1 MLKRIFVNTLLICAV
16 GIFTCNAQSA
26 AFRNTIA
33 QIAKESKGKVGV
45 SILNIETGDTLSLS
59 GRDHFPMQSVMK
71 YPIAITVLR
80 EIDKGR
86 FSIDQSIHINKSD
99 YYDTYS
105 PLKDKYP
112 EGNVDIS
119 IKELLSYM
127 VSLSDNVACDLLLK
141 TLGGPDKVSSY
152 MHSIGI
158 KNIAIVASEYQMA
171 QTWDVQFNN
180 WVQPSEM
187 IHLLKTSFKSDFLS
201 PASHAYLWKILQETS
216 TGPKQIKGLLPAG
229 TVVYHKTGRSGTNAQ
244 GISAATNDVGIITLP
259 NGNHLAIAIFVCN
272 SPADM
277 PTRESVIARIAKSA
291 YDEAIK

>member
-16 GIFTCNAQSA
+16 GIFTCNAQSTA
-26 AFRNTIA
+26 LRNTIA
-33 QIAKESKGKVGV
+33 QIAKESKSKVGV

-127 VSLSDNVACDLLLK
+127 VSLSDNVACDVLLK
-141 TLGGPDKVSSY
+141 TLGGPDKVSTY
-152 MHSIGI
+152 MHSAGI

>member
-1 MLKRIFVNTLLICAV
+1 MLKKLFINTLLICV
-16 GIFTCNAQSA
+16 FGVFTCNAQSPA
-26 AFRNTIA
+26 LRSTIA
-33 QIAKESKGKVGV
+33 EIAKESKGKVGV

-59 GRDHFPMQSVMK
+59 GRNHFPMQSVMK
-71 YPIAITVLR
+71 YPIAITVLH
-80 EIDKGR
+80 EIDKGK
-86 FSIDQSIHINKSD
+86 FGIDQLIHINKSD
-99 YYDTYS
+99 YYNTYS

-112 EGNVDIS
+112 DGNVDIS

-127 VSLSDNVACDLLLK
+127 VSLSDNVACDVLLK
-141 TLGGPDKVSSY
+141 ILGGPDKVSTY

-158 KNIAIVASEYQMA
+158 KNIAIIASEYQMA
-171 QTWDVQFNN
+171 QAWDVQFTN
-180 WVQPSEM
+180 WVEPSEM
-187 IHLLKTSFKSDFLS
+187 IHLLNVSFKADFLS
-201 PASHAYLWKILQETS
+201 TESHAYLWKILQETS

-229 TVVYHKTGRSGTNAQ
+229 TLVYHKTGRSGTNAQ

-277 PTRESVIARIAKSA
+277 PTRELVIARIAKSA